1 LKPEEIGTS
10 LTGFRQGG
18 RGRFQFYPVNGLL
31 VFRSW
36 GPIVSGAFQKA
47 ESVLRRY
54 FAADLIPGLTTAA
67 VVLPKALAYATI
79 AQLPVQ
85 AGLFSALVPMAIYA
99 VLGTSRV
106 LSVSTTT
113 PIAILCASSI
123 GEALAADPALDPLVA
138 AATLSILVGAILLA
152 ARALR
157 FGFLANFISEPVLTG
172 FKAGVGLVII
182 VDQLPKLLGIHIQ
195 KAGFFRDVGSIVA
208 HLRETSWPTLTVALA
223 TLAIIVLS
231 KRFLPKA
238 PAPLLAVAVGIAA
251 SALVGL
257 EASGVS
263 VVGAIQGGL
272 PTLKLPQPALF
283 EAMWPAAAGIA
294 LISFTE
300 SIAAARA
307 FVRPSDPPLD
317 ANRELFA
324 LGCANAA
331 GAFIGSM
338 PAGGGTSQ
346 TSVALNAGSNTQ
358 ATSLVVAAAALATL
372 LFLAP
377 VLALMPHATLAA
389 VVIAYSIGLVDF
401 AGMAAIRRVRSIE
414 FHWAVVACLGVMT
427 LGTLKGVVAAIV
439 LSLASLI
446 RLTNDPR
453 VDEIR
458 RIPGT
463 HHFRPRE
470 SDHPDDEAISGLLI
484 ARPVGRIYFGNA
496 ENAGAKLAALMRASA
511 PRVFLLDCSA
521 IPGLEYTALKMLIEA
536 EVRLRESGVELW
548 LAALNPEALD
558 LVRRTELAERLG
570 AARMFRTVEEAV
582 AAFEAPRGIDK
593 TKSPRF

>member
-1 LKPEEIGTS
+1 MSGTF
-10 LTGFRQGG
+10 G
-18 RGRFQFYPVNGLL
+18 
-31 VFRSW
+31 
-36 GPIVSGAFQKA
+36 KA
-47 ESVLRRY
+47 ADVLRRY

-79 AQLPVQ
+79 AELPVQ
-85 AGLFSALVPMAIYA
+85 AGLFSALVPMTIYA
-99 VLGTSRV
+99 VLGTSRL

-113 PIAILCASSI
+113 PIAILCASAI

-138 AATLSILVGAILLA
+138 SATLSILVGAMLLA
-152 ARALR
+152 ARVLR
-157 FGFLANFISEPVLTG
+157 FGFVANFISEPVLTG

-195 KAGFFRDVGSIVA
+195 KAGFFRDVASIFT
-208 HLRETSWPTLTVALA
+208 HLTQISWPTLVVALA
-223 TLAIIVLS
+223 TLAIIALS

-251 SALVGL
+251 SAIVGL

-272 PTLKLPQPALF
+272 PTLKLPRPELF
-283 EAMWPAAAGIA
+283 EDMWPAAGGIA

-307 FVRPSDPPLD
+307 FVRPGDPPLD

-324 LGCANAA
+324 LGAANAA
-331 GAFIGSM
+331 GAFIGAM

-346 TSVALNAGSNTQ
+346 TAVALNAGAQTQ
-358 ATSLVVAAAALATL
+358 ATSIVVAAAALATL

-401 AGMAAIRRVRSIE
+401 AGMAAIRKVRSIE

-427 LGTLKGVVAAIV
+427 LGTLKGVIVAIV
-439 LSLASLI
+439 LSLGSLI

-453 VDEIR
+453 VDEIL
-458 RIPGT
+458 RIPGS
-463 HHFRPRE
+463 HRFRPRE
-470 SDHPDDEAISGLLI
+470 SDHPSDEAIPGLLI

-496 ENAGAKLAALMRASA
+496 ENAGAKLMALMRAAS

-521 IPGLEYTALKMLIEA
+521 IPGLEYTALKMLVEA
-536 EVRLRESGVELW
+536 EFRLRESGVELW
-548 LAALNPEALD
+548 LAALNPEAME
-558 LVRRTELAERLG
+558 LVQRAELAEKLG
-570 AARMFRTVEEAV
+570 RARMFRTVEEAV
-582 AAFEAPRGIDK
+582 AAFEARGAAGEP
-593 TKSPRF
+593 KSAT